1 MKFIQKTKIII
12 ILLIFVT
19 LLFALLGSLNLY
31 SFKEGLD
38 DDTDTVSRVLTCP
51 SGLIPANHDCVAD
64 LDEIDKDDLQY
75 YALKT
80 ELVPPI
86 CPNCPYY
93 ADISYGSYHNSK
105 DDSSTGGTGS
115 TGNTVTGDKN
125 NLSTNIDTKT
135 TDVSIGNKTS
145 VDQSVTDNSTSE
157 YSNSQQD
164 NSTTSQDNSVSQ
176 NTNTTTKQN
185 VNQDN
190 SQDNSQVN
198 TQDNS
203 TKQSADSKWNNL
215 FGNNSINFGGGKNNS
230 NIQSTGDNS
239 QGTMAASGSGTGA
252 AYGTGSGSGT
262 GVNASPY
269 AQSMGGSNS
278 NPFMFQQ
285 GAYLQGPD
293 LETTNMI
300 NSLKQK
306 VDMLMKEKIPA
317 ITSSQFGNYPESSS
331 NCNRTQNYRSSG
343 NIPIPV
349 LNDFSRF

>member
-31 SFKEGLD
+31 SVKEGLD
-38 DDTDTVSRVLTCP
+38 DDTVSRTLTCP
-51 SGLIPANHDCVAD
+51 SGFIPANHECVTD
-64 LDEIDKDDLQY
+64 LDEVNADDLQY

-105 DDSSTGGTGS
+105 DDSSTGS

-125 NLSTNIDTKT
+125 NLSTNIDTT
-135 TDVSIGNKTS
+135 STDVSIGNKTT
-145 VDQSVTDNSTSE
+145 VDQSEIANITSE

-164 NSTTSQDNSVSQ
+164 NSTISQDNSISQ

-185 VNQDN
+185 INQDN

-203 TKQSADSKWNNL
+203 IKKSQDSKWNNL

-230 NIQSTGDNS
+230 NIQTTGDNS
-239 QGTMAASGSGTGA
+239 QGTMAASTSGT
-252 AYGTGSGSGT
+252 GT

-269 AQSMGGSNS
+269 AQSMGGSNA

-317 ITSSQFGNYPESSS
+317 ITSSQFGNYPESSF

-349 LNDFSRF
+349 LNDFSSF

>member
-19 LLFALLGSLNLY
+19 LLFALLGTLNLY

-38 DDTDTVSRVLTCP
+38 TDTTRVMSCP
-51 SGLIPANHDCVAD
+51 AGLIPSKVTCSPD
-64 LDEIDKDDLQY
+64 LDDVDADDLQY

-93 ADISYGSYHNSK
+93 ADISYGSYHNSRG
-105 DDSSTGGTGS
+105 DSRGESSTGS

-125 NLSTNIDTKT
+125 NLSTNIDTNS

-145 VDQSVTDNSTSE
+145 LDQSTVTNITSE
-157 YSNSQQD
+157 NSNSQQD
-164 NSTTSQDNSVSQ
+164 NSTISQDNSVSQ
-176 NTNTTTKQN
+176 NINTNTKQN
-185 VNQDN
+185 INQDN

-203 TKQSADSKWNNL
+203 VKKSQDSKWNNL

-230 NIQSTGDNS
+230 NIQTTGNNS
-239 QGTMAASGSGTGA
+239 QGTMAAST
-252 AYGTGSGSGT
+252 TGSGQGFGTGT
-262 GVNASPY
+262 GVNGGTNASPY

-317 ITSSQFGNYPESSS
+317 ITSSQFGNYPESSF

-349 LNDFSRF
+349 LNDFSSF